1 MRWRWRRG
9 FYQYAVGYPR
19 DPADVPDRSLN
30 FKPLAG
36 VVDLALER
44 DPAVLDLGVYLSPWN
59 MDVGR
64 QDMRDGA
71 GYIPTPGT
79 LGVCSVLGCVGSGVL
94 FLSLSLFS

>member
-1 MRWRWRRG
+1 MRRRWRWRRD
-9 FYQYAVGYPR
+9 FYQDAVGYPR
-19 DPADVPDRSLN
+19 DPADVPGRPLN

-44 DPAVLDLGVYLSPWN
+44 DPAVLDLGVYLALGK

-71 GYIPTPGT
+71 GYILVIPLPG
-79 LGVCSVLGCVGSGVL
+79 
-94 FLSLSLFS
+94 